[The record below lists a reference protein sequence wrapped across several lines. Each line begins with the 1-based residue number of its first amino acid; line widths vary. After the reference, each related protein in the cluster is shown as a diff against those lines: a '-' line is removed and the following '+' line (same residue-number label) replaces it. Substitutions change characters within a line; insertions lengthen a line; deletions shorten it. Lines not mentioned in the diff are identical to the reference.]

1 MEAAGL
7 GIGHPLFLRVV
18 ALEVVGVIT
27 MTCPALLVRSVR
39 AIPVAP
45 VRITPAAAVAAV
57 VQAGQVVM
65 LSFQVVEQVGSV

>member
-7 GIGHPLFLRVV
+7 GHGHPLFLRVV
-18 ALEVVGVIT
+18 ALEEVVGVLT
-27 MTCPALLVRSVR
+27 HSPALLVRSVR

-45 VRITPAAAVAAV
+45 VTSAAAVAAV